1 MTGIEVPLEVA
12 TVLCVGCVA
21 IGVWTGRV
29 RAARES
35 NPRGNVLSER
45 LGELLKAEART
56 NTIDLAIRRDAVRAE
71 SRAVLEAKIDPLCA
85 QPGSLNADNRKQ
97 MRDHVAAVM
106 RAGLRR
112 GDRVTL
118 AEGDGFTII
127 LPGTD
132 ERSAVRIAD
141 RLRRKLARMTW
152 PNLSAG
158 AGLSARFG
166 VAAGRHG
173 QPVDNIA
180 ARARRALDA
189 AWDHGNVHVIPASA
203 IEEILL
209 LPPPAAAV
217 SAAA

>member
-1 MTGIEVPLEVA
+1 MTTGLSVPLEMA
-12 TVLCVGCVA
+12 GVLCAGFA
-21 IGVWTGRV
+21 LLGAWAGRV
-29 RAARES
+29 LSRKTMVRNGRPLRAMMTPDVMAQ
-35 NPRGNVLSER
+35 
-45 LGELLKAEART
+45 A
-56 NTIDLAIRRDAVRAE
+56 IDLAAHRSAARGA
-71 SRAVLEAKIDPLCA
+71 SQAVLRARIVPFGAHLGLINSE
-85 QPGSLNADNRKQ
+85 SRKQ
-97 MRDHVAAVM
+97 MRDHVASVM

-127 LPGTD
+127 LPCTD
-132 ERSAVRIAD
+132 EGSAVRIAN
-141 RLRRKLARMTW
+141 RLRRKLARM
-152 PNLSAG
+152 PLPHMSAG
-158 AGLSARFG
+158 EGINARFG

-173 QPVDNIA
+173 QPVDHIA

-189 AWDHGNVHVIPASA
+189 AWDHGNDHVIPASA

>member
-1 MTGIEVPLEVA
+1 MTTGMSVPLELA
-12 TVLCVGCVA
+12 GMLCAGFA
-21 IGVWTGRV
+21 LLGIWAGRV
-29 RAARES
+29 LSRRAL
-35 NPRGNVLSER
+35 RGGTRPLR
-45 LGELLKAEART
+45 AMMTPDAMAQA
-56 NTIDLAIRRDAVRAE
+56 IDLAAHRSASRDA
-71 SRAVLEAKIDPLCA
+71 SQAVLRGRIDPA
-85 QPGSLNADNRKQ
+85 SLNSDNRKQ

-112 GDRVTL
+112 DDRVTL

-141 RLRRKLARMTW
+141 RLRRRLARMPWT
-152 PNLSAG
+152 NLSAG
-158 AGLSARFG
+158 PGLNARFG

-189 AWDHGNVHVIPASA
+189 AWDHGNDHVVPASA

-209 LPPPAAAV
+209 LPPPPAAA
-217 SAAA
+217 AAA